1 MIYRLYLWLF
11 GYVRFYIDDKNSINY
26 IVAGIRSSR
35 NIRKDGDT
43 VVFDISR
50 LALSKT
56 LKLLNEGGYTNA
68 RRESRGLPARLYR
81 YRKRWGLY
89 AGVVIFIFI
98 VWFSSCF
105 VWKINI
111 VGNEKIDDQS
121 IIEGLDRL
129 GFRVGSFIPSVNVK
143 LLCNDFML
151 ENDGVAWMSIN
162 IIGTHA
168 DVRVREALDPK
179 GESES
184 SLPSVITAKRDGFIE
199 RIELSNG
206 QIIIKSGSS
215 VREGETIVSGVVEK
229 KYGGFR
235 LVRSS
240 AKIYAKTTHEYSV
253 FIPFA
258 QEEEQKRTAHKADYS
273 IVFFSSSFS
282 LPGRPTGEFEEETT
296 TRYLSLPG
304 GITLPFGISKT
315 EYYDV
320 ILSETTIDSTRAA
333 SLAEKE
339 LARLISDEL
348 SEAEILSIT
357 KDVKE
362 SGDGCTLNAVVCCIE
377 DIGQER
383 PLFADDYGANPK
395 K

>member
-11 GYVRFYIDDKNSINY
+11 GYVRFYIDDKNSVNY
-26 IVAGIRSSR
+26 IVKKIRSCR
-35 NIRKDGDT
+35 NIRKSGDT

-50 LALSKT
+50 VALRKT
-56 LKLLNEGGYTNA
+56 LKLLKEGGCTEVH
-68 RRESRGLPARLYR
+68 RESRGLPARLYR
-81 YRKRWGLY
+81 YRKRWGIY
-89 AGVVIFIFI
+89 AGILIFVFI

-111 VGNEKIDDQS
+111 VGNENLDDQT
-121 IIEGLDRL
+121 ITEGLERL

-168 DVRVREALDPK
+168 DVRVREALSPK
-179 GESES
+179 GDNDS
-184 SLPSVITAKRDGFIE
+184 SLPSVITAKEDGFIE

-206 QIIIKSGSS
+206 QIIINSGSS
-215 VREGETIVSGVVEK
+215 VRAGETIVSGVVESPS
-229 KYGGFR
+229 GSFR
-235 LVRSS
+235 LVRAS

-253 FIPFA
+253 FIPFT
-258 QEEEQKRTAHKADYS
+258 QEEEQKSVAHRASYS
-273 IVFFSSSFS
+273 VVFFSDRIV
-282 LPGRPTGEFEEETT
+282 LPGRPEEQYKEETT

-304 GITLPFGISKT
+304 GITLPFGISQT
-315 EYYDV
+315 EYFE
-320 ILSETTIDSTRAA
+320 IKKAETTIDSSRAA

-339 LARLISDEL
+339 LAKVISDEL
-348 SEAEILSIT
+348 SKAEILSIGKT
-357 KDVKE
+357 INED
-362 SGDGCTLNAVVCCIE
+362 SDGYTLSAVVCCIE

-383 PLFADDYGANPK
+383 PLVVNDYGTNHQN
-395 K
+395 

>member
-1 MIYRLYLWLF
+1 MIYRLYMWLF
-11 GYVRFYIDDKNSINY
+11 GYVRFYINDKNSINY
-26 IVAGIRSSR
+26 IVAKIRSCR
-35 NIRKDGDT
+35 NIRKEGDT

-50 LALSKT
+50 IALSKT

-68 RRESRGLPARLYR
+68 RHESRGLPTRLYR

-89 AGVVIFIFI
+89 AGVLVFVFI
-98 VWFSSCF
+98 VGFSSCF

-111 VGNEKIDDQS
+111 VGNEKTDDQS

-129 GFRVGSFIPSVNVK
+129 GFRVGSFIPSLNVK
-143 LLCNDFML
+143 LICNDFML

-168 DVRVREALDPK
+168 DVRVREALEPK
-179 GESES
+179 GGSGS

-199 RIELSNG
+199 RIELANG
-206 QIIIKSGSS
+206 QIIINSGSS
-215 VREGETIVSGVVEK
+215 VRAGETVVSGVVESPD
-229 KYGGFR
+229 GSFR
-235 LVRSS
+235 LVKAS

-253 FIPFA
+253 FIPFK
-258 QEEEQKRTAHKADYS
+258 QQEEQKSSAHKASYS
-273 IVFFSSSFS
+273 LIFFSDKID
-282 LPGRPTGEFEEETT
+282 LPGRPKEQYEEETT
-296 TRYLSLPG
+296 TRYLSLPD

-320 ILSETTIDSTRAA
+320 VIAETAIDSPRAA

-339 LARLISDEL
+339 LARIISDEL
-348 SEAEILSIT
+348 SEADILSIEKT
-357 KDVKE
+357 AKE
-362 SGDGCTLNAVVCCIE
+362 SGDGYTVNAVVCCIE
-377 DIGQER
+377 EIGQER
-383 PLFADDYGANPK
+383 PLVVDDYGANPK